1 MSYEYKSCFADDIR
15 TYISLR
21 CSLGYSRSTYE
32 KTLCQFDRFCR
43 EHYPDE
49 KAITQKVAEHWCCLR
64 EGKEHENGLHRRILI
79 VRNFARYLN
88 AIGRQAYV
96 IPDTITGKDVI
107 FVPYIFTD
115 EEIRLFFEAADTL
128 PVNPRARNRELILPV
143 IFRMLFCCGLRPQ
156 EVLRIRHRHVDLM
169 AGTVYIEDSK
179 IHKDRIVAM
188 SDELTG
194 LCARYES
201 LMQLRLPDREYFF
214 GHPKGGRYSIQWLQ
228 QQSRRCWKETGI
240 SFRQGKF
247 PRNYEWRH
255 NFATRVIMGWFDQK
269 EDVCALLPYLSSYM
283 GHSNFRDTLY
293 YVHLIPE
300 KLNAAGKMDWE
311 CIPEVPNYED

>member
-1 MSYEYKSCFADDIR
+1 MSYEYKSYFADDIQ

-21 CSLGYSRSTYE
+21 CSLGYSRGTYE
-32 KTLCQFDRFCR
+32 KTLRQFDHFCR

-88 AIGRQAYV
+88 SIGRQAYV
-96 IPDTITGKDVI
+96 IPDTITEKDAI

-115 EEIRLFFEAADTL
+115 EEIRLFFEAADTM
-128 PVNPRARNRELILPV
+128 PASPHARNRELILPV

-156 EVLRIRHRHVDLM
+156 EVLRIRRRHVDLM

-194 LCARYES
+194 LCARYDS
-201 LMQLRLPDREYFF
+201 LMQLRIRLRDKVFRIV
-214 GHPKGGRYSIQWLQ
+214 R
-228 QQSRRCWKETGI
+228 SRAVNR
-240 SFRQGKF
+240 
-247 PRNYEWRH
+247 
-255 NFATRVIMGWFDQK
+255 
-269 EDVCALLPYLSSYM
+269 L
-283 GHSNFRDTLY
+283 
-293 YVHLIPE
+293 
-300 KLNAAGKMDWE
+300 
-311 CIPEVPNYED
+311 